1 MKQTYIKLFVALSFI
16 LIIVI
21 FYSLDLHHYLT
32 LDYLKSQQSLLKQ
45 YSGENPWLTI
55 VFYFIAVFLLS
66 ALSLPGVVVLI
77 MIAGLAFFNFWTTL
91 IVASFADSLGS
102 TAAFLISRYLFSH
115 SIQKKYP
122 NQLAMI
128 NKGVKNDGG
137 FYLFSLRL
145 MIFFPCF
152 MINLLMGL
160 TSLRIWTF
168 YWVTQIGK
176 LPYKVIFTYT
186 GTELGQLNTPAELLS
201 PQLIIGFTL
210 IGLFPLLSKKC
221 LQWLN
226 LHKSTVTTDACQKQ
240 WVRTEAKTEVQKER
254 Q

>member
-1 MKQTYIKLFVALSFI
+1 MKRTYIKLFAILSFI
-16 LIIVI
+16 LLIGL
-21 FYSLDLHHYLT
+21 FYGLDLQHYLA

-45 YSGENPWLTI
+45 YSIENPWLTI

-77 MIAGLAFFNFWTTL
+77 MVAGLVFFNFWTTL

-115 SIQKKYP
+115 NIQRKYP

-128 NKGVKNDGG
+128 NKGIVNDGG
-137 FYLFSLRL
+137 YYLFSLRL
-145 MIFFPCF
+145 MILFPCF

-160 TSLRIWTF
+160 TTLRIWTF
-168 YWVTQIGK
+168 YWVTQLGK

-186 GTELGQLNTPAELLS
+186 GTELSKLNTPAELLS
-201 PQLIIGFTL
+201 PQLIIGFML
-210 IGLFPLLSKKC
+210 IGFFPLLSKKC

-226 LHKSTVTTDACQKQ
+226 LHKSTVTADACQKQ
-240 WVRTEAKTEVQKER
+240 WVRTESETENQR
-254 Q
+254 